1 MMYSTVIDGID
12 NTPVAEPNVQ
22 AVAAAFVAEHLGN
35 AYTVVNGTYYYSK
48 PHARPLWRFLVRCPE
63 GPIGV
68 IHVEPDAG
76 QVLPWTADETRIL
89 LEKAELL
96 RARAQAV
103 IPRNKD
109 GYVLREYARRQATAY
124 LSMQIGL
131 QAVATDPIFIPLT
144 PPIWQ
149 CLIELQIPRIGA
161 IGVFGLL
168 DVDAYTG
175 EVLPLTGEQIQQIWT
190 RGNAATEFCTPPTTR
205 GK

>member
-1 MMYSTVIDGID
+1 MYSAVIDGID
-12 NTPVAEPNVQ
+12 NAPIAEPNAQ
-22 AVAAAFVAEHLGN
+22 AVAAAFVEEHLGN
-35 AYTVVNGTYYYSK
+35 AYK
-48 PHARPLWRFLVRCPE
+48 PHARSLWRFLVRCPE

-68 IHVEPDAG
+68 IHVAPDAG

-103 IPRNKD
+103 ISRGKD
-109 GYVLREYARRQATAY
+109 GYVLREYARRPATAY

-131 QAVATDPIFIPLT
+131 QATATDPIFFPRT

-149 CLIELQIPRIGA
+149 CLIELQIPRIGT

-168 DVDAYTG
+168 DVDADTG

-205 GK
+205 

>member
-1 MMYSTVIDGID
+1 MYSAIIDGID
-12 NTPVAEPNVQ
+12 NAPVAEPSAQ

-68 IHVEPDAG
+68 IHVAPDAG
-76 QVLPWTADETRIL
+76 QVLPWTADETRIM

-96 RARAQAV
+96 RARKQAV

-131 QAVATDPIFIPLT
+131 QVVATDPIFIPLT

-149 CLIELQIPRIGA
+149 CLIELHIPRVGA

-190 RGNAATEFCTPPTTR
+190 RGNAATEFCTPPTAR
-205 GK
+205 